1 MIKAEFTKSLTI
13 ALREDTYL
21 KLKELTDE
29 EITSMAHWVRH
40 AIYDALEREEEENR
54 SNETEKSHQDL
65 F

>member
-29 EITSMAHWVRH
+29 EITSMGHWVRH
-40 AIYDALEREEEENR
+40 AIYDALKREEEENR
-54 SNETEKSHQDL
+54 SIETEKSPQDL

>member
-40 AIYDALEREEEENR
+40 AIYAALEREEEENR
-54 SNETEKSHQDL
+54 SNETANLTQDL

>member
-1 MIKAEFTKSLTI
+1 MIKAEFTKALTI

-40 AIYDALEREEEENR
+40 AIYAALEREEEESR

>member
-21 KLKELTDE
+21 KLKELTDV

-40 AIYDALEREEEENR
+40 AIYAALEREENE
-54 SNETEKSHQDL
+54 SNETEKSPQDL